1 MFKTMATN
9 AAAACRAIAKAT
21 PGALVDLV
29 GLGGVGSIAYGAWR
43 VYEPAGFIVGGL
55 LLLAGAIVLGAKA
68 SRRAN

>member
-1 MFKTMATN
+1 MFKTIGIN
-9 AAAACRAIAKAT
+9 VAAGCRAVARAV